1 MANQEKHVDSVSERK
16 VEDTSSTKD
25 FMIGALIGGLVG
37 AATALF
43 LAPKSGKD
51 FRLNLNEQA
60 AFFKDKG
67 EKLKDV
73 AFNKGSG
80 LVASVKGKKTN
91 LANTGYSYNEV
102 LNTVTDVEVDKDNI
116 REYVQIKPFTTSQD
130 DVQKKLLDTQKAL
143 EEVEEKIRG

>member
-1 MANQEKHVDSVSERK
+1 MANQEKHLDAVNDTRM
-16 VEDTSSTKD
+16 EDTSSTKD
-25 FMIGALIGGLVG
+25 FMIGALIGGLIG

-43 LAPKSGKD
+43 LAPKSGRD
-51 FRLNLNEQA
+51 LRLNLNEQA

-67 EKLKDV
+67 EKWRDV

-91 LANTGYSYNEV
+91 LAHTGYSYNEV
-102 LNTVTDVEVDKDNI
+102 LNEEMDVKVDKDNQ
-116 REYVQIKPFTTSQD
+116 REYVQITPYTASQE

-143 EEVEEKIRG
+143 EEVEESIKG